1 MLSPHPRISP
11 FVTSRAHRRSAGLEV
26 PTVDAAG
33 EVRLIV
39 FELGAAELVRLAA
52 DATSAATAIL
62 QQEAHEKATSAASP
76 PAQGTEKQQERLD
89 LGVNLNER

>member
-26 PTVDAAG
+26 PLVDPAG
-33 EVRLIV
+33 EVRLII

-52 DATSAATAIL
+52 DATAAATAIL
-62 QQEAHEKATSAASP
+62 QQEAHENAISAASSLSQVP
-76 PAQGTEKQQERLD
+76 EKTLEGLD
-89 LGVNLNER
+89 LGINLKKV